1 MYLTHV
7 STKDYV
13 RDLRAALGSRPVN
26 FVGAAG
32 VIQNA
37 AGEVLLLRRVGSE
50 RWGLV
55 TGISELGEALEET
68 LRREMEEEAG
78 LTLHRAELLDMLS
91 PDSLSRVAN
100 GDEFYPYTALFRVTK
115 WSGTP
120 RPDRV
125 EIAEAR
131 FFPLNSLPPLT
142 RLGEKARDVLA

>member
-7 STKDYV
+7 STQDYV
-13 RDLRAALGSRPVN
+13 RDLRAALGPRPVN

-32 VIQNA
+32 VIQNG
-37 AGEVLLLRRVGSE
+37 AGEVLLLRRVGSD

-68 LRREMEEEAG
+68 LRREMEEETG
-78 LTLHRAELLDMLS
+78 LTLHRARLLDMLS
-91 PDSLSRVAN
+91 PAGLSRVAN
-100 GDEFYPYTALFRVTK
+100 GDEFYSYTALFRVTG

-120 RPDRV
+120 RPDGV

-131 FFPLNSLPPLT
+131 FFPLHSLPPLN
-142 RLGEKARDVLA
+142 RLGEKARDVLS